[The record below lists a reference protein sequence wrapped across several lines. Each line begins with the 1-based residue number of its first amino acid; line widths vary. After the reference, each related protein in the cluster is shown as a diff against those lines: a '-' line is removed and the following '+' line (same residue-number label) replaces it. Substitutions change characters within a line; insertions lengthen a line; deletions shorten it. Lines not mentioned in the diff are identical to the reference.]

1 MPVFFLGGPKV
12 QYFDS
17 NGDVLSGGKVYSY
30 EVGTTTN
37 KATYP
42 TIADAKAGTNANAN
56 PVVLDSRGE
65 ADIVLAG
72 STKLKLTDGAASETT
87 IWTLDNV
94 NGDSDFLD
102 ANGDEILVFSE
113 ASSPVNHLQITNAA
127 TGAAPKLSGV
137 GDDANV
143 SIEIEAKAAG
153 DIVLDPGT
161 SGDVVIEAGSI
172 KIDTTEGILDGG
184 GDEYLLFTE
193 TSTPVNY
200 LNITNAN
207 TSNDPKL
214 ESAGSDTNVGMT
226 IDTKGT
232 GALTLGSQDMQ
243 VKSDADTVDLQTGGS
258 SRLDL
263 NDSGMRLGAANS
275 RVTTILDEDAMGSDS
290 ATALAT
296 QQSIKAYHDNAIASQ
311 AEMETASSTTQ
322 LVSAGRAQ
330 YHPGVSK
337 AWVKFTSI
345 TTTAIEASYNITSVT
360 DNGTGDTTVT
370 IATDFSGADYCAAGQ
385 TGNEDATGYVLVGP
399 QQAVTAGTFRVIS
412 ATTGGTAT
420 DNSYSSIC
428 FFGDQ

>member
-17 NGDVLSGGKVYSY
+17 NGDPLSGGKVYSY

-113 ASSPVNHLQITNAA
+113 ASSPVNHIQITNAA

-143 SIEIEAKAAG
+143 SLEIEAKAAG

-184 GDEYLLFTE
+184 GDELLMFIEDT
-193 TSTPVNY
+193 TPVNY
-200 LNITNAN
+200 LQITNAD
-207 TSNDPKL
+207 TGVAVKL
-214 ESAGSDTNVGMT
+214 EGTGSDVNVPFT
-226 IDTKGT
+226 IDTKGAGT
-232 GALTLGSQDMQ
+232 LTLGSAD
-243 VKSDADTVDLQTGGS
+243 VPFVAEVDTVDLKTGGS
-258 SRLDL
+258 SRLDI
-263 NDSGMRLGAANS
+263 NDSGVRLGAANA
-275 RVTTILDEDAMGSDS
+275 RVTTVLDEDTMSSDS
-290 ATALAT
+290 NTALAT
-296 QQSIKAYHDNAIASQ
+296 QQSIKAYADSLAATQ
-311 AEMETASSTTQ
+311 AQLETGTSTVVYT
-322 LVSAGRAQ
+322 SPGRQQ
-330 YHPGVSK
+330 YHASAAKVWAK
-337 AWVKFTSI
+337 I
-345 TTTAIEASYNITSVT
+345 TYSGGTPSTAVSYNVTSLT
-360 DNGTGDTTVT
+360 DEAIGRTTVT
-370 IATDFSGADYCAAGQ
+370 IATDMSSADYATVVTGRASSGIFDGGVDTATGQAAGSVRIAMLDNGTYADQ
-385 TGNEDATGYVLVGP
+385 EHYVVC
-399 QQAVTAGTFRVIS
+399 
-412 ATTGGTAT
+412 
-420 DNSYSSIC
+420 Y
-428 FFGDQ
+428 GDQ